1 MPNEQ
6 TEQLSTAHA
15 FEMTSLMDKN
25 QTIRQQIIN
34 YLYVVFLAFMMATNY
49 EIFIFPCNFA
59 PAGING
65 IATMIQYKMNFSI
78 GYMSLL
84 INVPL
89 CLMAFVLLNK
99 DYSAKTLLFCVSFSL
114 FVLLYKYVIDIS
126 DYTFSSD
133 NTSSFALAAA
143 ISGVINGFIYGSL
156 MKINASTGGTDV
168 ISASIRCVK
177 PHLSLSWIIFGLN
190 SVVAVAS
197 FFVYDCKYEPV
208 ILCLL
213 YLFLTSK
220 VSDSIVKGVRE
231 QIKFEIITDK
241 CEEVSLDI
249 IKQLRHTVTV
259 IPAKGMYSGKETNLL
274 ICIINKHQIFE
285 LQKILKRYPGTF
297 AYVSTVTETLGN
309 FKKIKVQ

>member
-1 MPNEQ
+1 MSNGQ
-6 TEQLSTAHA
+6 KEQLSTAHA
-15 FEMTSLMDKN
+15 FEMTSIMDKN
-25 QTIRQQIIN
+25 QTIKQQIIN
-34 YLYVVFLAFMMATNY
+34 YLYVVFLAFVMASNY
-49 EIFIFPCNFA
+49 ELFIFPCNFA

-89 CLMAFVLLNK
+89 CLMAFILLNK
-99 DYSAKTLLFCVSFSL
+99 DYSAKTLLFCLSFSC
-114 FVLLYKYVIDIS
+114 FVLLYKYVLNIS
-126 DYTFSSD
+126 EYTFSSD
-133 NTSSFALAAA
+133 NPSGFALAAA
-143 ISGVINGFIYGSL
+143 VSGVINGFIYGSL

-190 SVVAVAS
+190 SVVAIAS
-197 FFVYDCKYEPV
+197 FFVYDCRYEPV

-220 VSDSIVKGVRE
+220 VSDSIVRGVRE
-231 QIKFEIITDK
+231 QVKFEIITDYN
-241 CEEVSLDI
+241 EEVSRDI
-249 IKQLRHTVTV
+249 IKELRHTVTV
-259 IPAKGMYSGKETNLL
+259 MPAKGMYSGKETNLL
-274 ICIINKHQIFE
+274 ICIINKHQVYE
-285 LQKILKRYPGTF
+285 LQKIIRKYPGTF
-297 AYVSTVTETLGN
+297 AYASTVTETVGN